1 MARKRPELP
10 KLPPP
15 SARECWWEFAKWAL
29 GIPLAVL
36 AAGAVVAGGLWLSQ
50 GMELA
55 TRTMFQMMDVVLWL
69 GAIALLYPLGLI
81 LWILDL
87 RDGLRAARAWQAMTE
102 AERAAALAAAPPSP
116 PPRRAR
122 RKGG

>member
-1 MARKRPELP
+1 MGAGD
-10 KLPPP
+10 
-15 SARECWWEFAKWAL
+15 SAGGPGGGSR
-29 GIPLAVL
+29 G
-36 AAGAVVAGGLWLSQ
+36 GGGLWLSQ

-87 RDGLRAARAWQAMTE
+87 RDGLRAARDWQAMTE